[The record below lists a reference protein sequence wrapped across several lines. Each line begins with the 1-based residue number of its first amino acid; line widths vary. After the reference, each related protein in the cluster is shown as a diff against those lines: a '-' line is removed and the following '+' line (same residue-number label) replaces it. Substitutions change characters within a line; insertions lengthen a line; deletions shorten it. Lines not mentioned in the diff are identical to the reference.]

1 MLWWRPYKP
10 VVHTIGYWHISKSE
24 KQRQV
29 QSPRAPVPLPAGGG
43 VPTLSRWAY
52 LLNRGTNTSYSLP
65 LSREVVDGGGQRA
78 L

>member
-1 MLWWRPYKP
+1 M
-10 VVHTIGYWHISKSE
+10 
-24 KQRQV
+24 
-29 QSPRAPVPLPAGGG
+29 PLPAGGG

-52 LLNRGTNTSYSLP
+52 LLNRGTNTSYSIP